1 VFEMAELFS
10 WNESLVGKKCCELQ
24 HNAKRRCKDL
34 HSLFSRPDSIKEGAE
49 TQRKRRFLSVAQL
62 AFVSPLSAKNN
73 TYKELGYA
81 FCLT

>member
-49 TQRKRRFLSVAQL
+49 TQRKRRFLFVVLL
-62 AFVSPLSAKNN
+62 AFVSPLSAQND